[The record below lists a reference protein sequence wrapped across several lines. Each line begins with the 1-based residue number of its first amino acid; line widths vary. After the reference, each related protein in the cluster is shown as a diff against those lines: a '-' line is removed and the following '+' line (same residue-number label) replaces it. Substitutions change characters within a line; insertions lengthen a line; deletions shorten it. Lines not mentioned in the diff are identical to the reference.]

1 MSTRTRP
8 LAFSALSLAALIALS
23 ACGGSGEDQDST
35 DSSSGSASQSASASA
50 EPTSSASPSD
60 SSASAA
66 ESSDP
71 VSASADVSEPAAD
84 ESADAAAGEAA
95 AEQPA
100 QEAPADEAPDSA
112 AAADGSAAQAPAQE
126 STDPSAGQQGTAAA
140 PSAGQEGAAA
150 QAAPAGVCDASSL
163 AGSLQPVDAGMGSV
177 HYQLV
182 LTNTGSQPCVLS
194 GYPGVSYA
202 DAAGQPVGI
211 PASRAPEAGAAVT
224 VAPGQSAS
232 AGLRETGAGSYGQVC
247 NPHETSALVVYPP
260 GSTEAL
266 SIAHSTQACGNP
278 KIGQLQVKGFG
289 A

>member
-1 MSTRTRP
+1 MGQ
-8 LAFSALSLAALIALS
+8 SAAEAS
-23 ACGGSGEDQDST
+23 AGDDQDAA
-35 DSSSGSASQSASASA
+35 DSPSGSASQSASAQPSA
-50 EPTSSASPSD
+50 SSSSSASQSTSSESAADPSASPSTEP
-60 SSASAA
+60 SEPSADDSAA
-66 ESSDP
+66 ASD
-71 VSASADVSEPAAD
+71 SAEQT
-84 ESADAAAGEAA
+84 AAGE
-95 AEQPA
+95 ETA
-100 QEAPADEAPDSA
+100 QEAPAAEDSAEADGSSAQQGSAQTEGQQGAEQATGQQDTGQGAQAEQGSA
-112 AAADGSAAQAPAQE
+112 AAQPAA
-126 STDPSAGQQGTAAA
+126 
-140 PSAGQEGAAA
+140 
-150 QAAPAGVCDASSL
+150 AGVCDASSL

-232 AGLRETGAGSYGQVC
+232 AGLQETGAGSYGQVC

>member
-1 MSTRTRP
+1 M
-8 LAFSALSLAALIALS
+8 
-23 ACGGSGEDQDST
+23 
-35 DSSSGSASQSASASA
+35 
-50 EPTSSASPSD
+50 
-60 SSASAA
+60 
-66 ESSDP
+66 
-71 VSASADVSEPAAD
+71 
-84 ESADAAAGEAA
+84 
-95 AEQPA
+95 
-100 QEAPADEAPDSA
+100 
-112 AAADGSAAQAPAQE
+112 
-126 STDPSAGQQGTAAA
+126 
-140 PSAGQEGAAA
+140 
-150 QAAPAGVCDASSL
+150 CDASSL

-232 AGLRETGAGSYGQVC
+232 AGLQETGAGSYGQVC

>member
-1 MSTRTRP
+1 
-8 LAFSALSLAALIALS
+8 
-23 ACGGSGEDQDST
+23 
-35 DSSSGSASQSASASA
+35 
-50 EPTSSASPSD
+50 
-60 SSASAA
+60 
-66 ESSDP
+66 
-71 VSASADVSEPAAD
+71 
-84 ESADAAAGEAA
+84 
-95 AEQPA
+95 
-100 QEAPADEAPDSA
+100 
-112 AAADGSAAQAPAQE
+112 
-126 STDPSAGQQGTAAA
+126 
-140 PSAGQEGAAA
+140 
-150 QAAPAGVCDASSL
+150 
-163 AGSLQPVDAGMGSV
+163 MGSV
-177 HYQLV
+177 RYQLV

-232 AGLRETGAGSYGQVC
+232 AGLQETEAGSYGQVC

>member
-8 LAFSALSLAALIALS
+8 LALSALSLAALLALS
-23 ACGGSGEDQDST
+23 ACGGSGDDQDAA
-35 DSSSGSASQSASASA
+35 DSPSGSASQSASAQPSA
-50 EPTSSASPSD
+50 SSSASQSTSSESAADPSASPSTEP
-60 SSASAA
+60 SEPSADDSAA
-66 ESSDP
+66 ASD
-71 VSASADVSEPAAD
+71 SAEQT
-84 ESADAAAGEAA
+84 AAGE
-95 AEQPA
+95 ETA
-100 QEAPADEAPDSA
+100 QEAPAAEDSAEADGSSAQQGAEQATGQQDTGQGAQAEQGSA
-112 AAADGSAAQAPAQE
+112 AAQP
-126 STDPSAGQQGTAAA
+126 AAA
-140 PSAGQEGAAA
+140 GA
-150 QAAPAGVCDASSL
+150 CDASSL
-163 AGSLQPVDAGMGSV
+163 SGSLQPVDAGMGAV

-202 DAAGQPVGI
+202 DAAGQPIGI

-232 AGLRETGAGSYGQVC
+232 AGLQETGAGSYGQVC
-247 NPHETSALVVYPP
+247 NPHETSALIVYPP

>member
-1 MSTRTRP
+1 MRVLQASLPPACRP
-8 LAFSALSLAALIALS
+8 P
-23 ACGGSGEDQDST
+23 CN
-35 DSSSGSASQSASASA
+35 SASKK
-50 EPTSSASPSD
+50 
-60 SSASAA
+60 
-66 ESSDP
+66 
-71 VSASADVSEPAAD
+71 
-84 ESADAAAGEAA
+84 
-95 AEQPA
+95 
-100 QEAPADEAPDSA
+100 
-112 AAADGSAAQAPAQE
+112 
-126 STDPSAGQQGTAAA
+126 GTAAA
-140 PSAGQEGAAA
+140 PSAGQQGAAA

-232 AGLRETGAGSYGQVC
+232 AGLQETGAGSYGQVC